1 MPEARYFYHPDAP
14 DGLPLAAR
22 AGDLVFYGGG
32 IAASPRDG
40 VPAEVYPHSE
50 IPYHFSGIRAQ
61 LRYVYDTMSSVLE
74 EAGSSMTQGMKINA
88 YMTSLGDIFNGLSM
102 RKDYFG
108 GETPPP
114 STMMIVPEVAVRGAS
129 VTTDLVALTNAAALP
144 RQHIHD
150 ATEGAPLPPHESIW
164 GHRIYVKMARG
175 GGFIFTAGLANTA
188 EQERSFHHPDFPYQA
203 DRGAKGTEA
212 ILTYMKTMLAEVGAG
227 LEHVVRTEIY
237 VNDMRRLAGLE
248 EVWRDFFP
256 EDPPARIIA
265 PADFPTPTG
274 FCEIEAIAIDPEGP
288 YAKETISTPNAPASF
303 AHEPQ
308 AVKAGPYL
316 FLSSQMAT
324 DWREGLAPEA
334 RVNPGLPHHASG
346 VKRQARYIL
355 KNVDA
360 ICRAGGASMQDLVRR
375 RAVYRDLRAQGPAE
389 AVWRE
394 VLGDRVPP
402 TTTFKAS
409 TDLPVPQCS
418 VAYDLVAYAP
428 DEDASS

>member
-1 MPEARYFYHPDAP
+1 MPNVRYFHHPDAP
-14 DGLPLAAR
+14 AGLPMAAR

-50 IPYHFSGIRAQ
+50 IPYHFSGIRAE
-61 LRYVYDTMSSVLE
+61 LRYIYDTMSAVLQ

-88 YMTSLGDIFNGLSM
+88 YMRSLGDIFNGLSM

-114 STMMIVPEVAVRGAS
+114 STMMFVPELPVRGAS
-129 VTTDLVALTNAAALP
+129 VTTDLVALADDAVLP
-144 RQHIHD
+144 RQPIHD

-188 EQERSFHHPDFPYQA
+188 EQERGFHHPDYPHHA

-212 ILTYMKTMLAEVGAG
+212 VLDYMKSMLAEVGASM
-227 LEHVVRTEIY
+227 EHVVRTEIY
-237 VNDMRRLAGLE
+237 LNDMRYLAGLE
-248 EVWRDFFP
+248 EVWGDFFP

-274 FCEIEAIAIDPEGP
+274 LCEIEAIAIDPEGP
-288 YAKETISTPNAPASF
+288 YAKRTISTPDAPASF

-316 FLSSQMAT
+316 FLSSQLAT
-324 DWREGLAPEA
+324 DWRNGLAPEA
-334 RVNPGLPHHASG
+334 RGNPALPHHDSAI
-346 VKRQARYIL
+346 KRQARYIL
-355 KNVDA
+355 GNVDA
-360 ICRAGGASMQDLVRR
+360 ICRAGGASTGDLVRR
-375 RAVYRDLRAQGPAE
+375 RAVYRDLDDLGPAE

-402 TTTFKAS
+402 TTAFKAS
-409 TDLPVPQCS
+409 TDLPVPGCD
-418 VAYDLVAYAP
+418 VTYDLVAYAP
-428 DEDASS
+428 D